1 MQGTIIPR
9 IAAVH
14 DLSGFGRCSL
24 SVIIPVLSTMGM
36 QVCPIPT
43 AVLST
48 HTGGFEGFT
57 FVDLTDTMEKY
68 YSHWK
73 QIGVELDCVYSG
85 FLGSPRQIDLI
96 LELIDTFDMRERL
109 IVVDPVFADNGK
121 LYSTFTVDFI
131 PHMRRLIRAA
141 HVITPNITEA
151 SLLLGQ
157 EIKSCYTAN
166 EAKQMLLRL
175 TEVGPDTA
183 VITSMPMGD
192 VPSCVVAYSR
202 RDDRYWKVQCDYL
215 PAEYPGTGDIFTSVL
230 CGALLEGDSL
240 PVAADRA
247 VRFVSMAIRMTFG
260 YASPP
265 REGVLLERV
274 LHTLTKLPDEI
285 RYELL

>member
-1 MQGTIIPR
+1 
-9 IAAVH
+9 
-14 DLSGFGRCSL
+14 
-24 SVIIPVLSTMGM
+24 
-36 QVCPIPT
+36 
-43 AVLST
+43 
-48 HTGGFEGFT
+48 
-57 FVDLTDTMEKY
+57 
-68 YSHWK
+68 
-73 QIGVELDCVYSG
+73 
-85 FLGSPRQIDLI
+85 
-96 LELIDTFDMRERL
+96 
-109 IVVDPVFADNGK
+109 
-121 LYSTFTVDFI
+121 
-131 PHMRRLIRAA
+131 
-141 HVITPNITEA
+141 
-151 SLLLGQ
+151 
-157 EIKSCYTAN
+157 
-166 EAKQMLLRL
+166 MLLRL